1 MKLLGT
7 EEYRKLSRQRNAI
20 EGIPSVLR
28 RKYHVDE
35 IPVFR
40 KMRSKI
46 FFYCKVGAFNAVKLI
61 IHLPKVRV
69 NEMATA

>member
-20 EGIPSVLR
+20 EGITSVLR
-28 RKYHVDE
+28 RKYHADE
-35 IPVFR
+35 IPVFG

-46 FFYCKVGAFNAVKLI
+46 FFYCKIEAFNAVKLI
-61 IHLPKVRV
+61 THLPKLTV